1 MAGEWI
7 WRAFNS
13 QNETVKKGVILTLQ
27 AIAVGMVWFWGRRR
41 KAENAKKRRRYVHH
55 RGKLGNEWYETPAN
69 SPRKPV
75 VVNPFK
81 TPSKTPSKTPVRSAV
96 KSPLSS
102 VLKSA
107 VKSPLSSALKSPL
120 SSLLLTPV
128 NSLKASISA
137 LREPKSP
144 QEGPIRRLFQ
154 SEAEESEDWWN
165 EESEELAENE
175 GQGEQRYAVDSEDA
189 LSVSD
194 EEIRR
199 ILDDE

>member
-41 KAENAKKRRRYVHH
+41 KAENAKKRRRYVHP

-81 TPSKTPSKTPVRSAV
+81 TPSKTPSKTPVR
-96 KSPLSS
+96 
-102 VLKSA
+102 SA